1 MNPYAIIP
9 DPNSYVTS
17 SGDEYH
23 IIYSSVLQDD
33 GTIDLEPMSREP
45 IQERINSYAA
55 VTDMSYIL
63 AQLRNGNTS
72 VVNRGNPIFGD
83 FTETPKSY
91 AQALQLVID
100 GRAQFDA
107 LPLDVRSKFDNS
119 FEKWFATAGSQD
131 WLDAMSIVPQ
141 SDDSNESQ
149 LSPSAED
156 ESLSEK

>member
-1 MNPYAIIP
+1 MNPYASIP

-45 IQERINSYAA
+45 IQDRINSYAS
-55 VTDMSYIL
+55 VTDMNYIL
-63 AQLRNGNTS
+63 TQLRNGNTS
-72 VVNRGNPIFGD
+72 VINRGNPIFGD
-83 FTETPKSY
+83 FSDTPKTY

-107 LPLDVRSKFDNS
+107 LPLSVRSKFDNS

-131 WLDAMSIVPQ
+131 WLDAMST
-141 SDDSNESQ
+141 DDHSQ
-149 LSPSAED
+149 
-156 ESLSEK
+156 SLSGDASDPPVDE

>member
-1 MNPYAIIP
+1 MNPYATLP
-9 DPNSYVTS
+9 DPNSYVTF

-23 IIYSSVLQDD
+23 IIYSSVLLDD
-33 GTIDLEPMSREP
+33 GTIDLEPMSRES

-72 VVNRGNPIFGD
+72 VINRGNPIFGD
-83 FTETPKSY
+83 FTETPKTY

-107 LPLDVRSKFDNS
+107 LPLAVRSKFDNS
-119 FEKWFATAGSQD
+119 FEKWFATAGTQD
-131 WLDAMSIVPQ
+131 WLDAMSIDDNTQPPADPE
-141 SDDSNESQ
+141 SD
-149 LSPSAED
+149 PPHD
-156 ESLSEK
+156 E

>member
-1 MNPYAIIP
+1 MNPYAIIS

-33 GTIDLEPMSREP
+33 GTIDLEPMSRES

-55 VTDMSYIL
+55 VTDMHYIL

-72 VVNRGNPIFGD
+72 VINRGKCIFGD
-83 FTETPKSY
+83 FTETPKTY

-100 GRAQFDA
+100 GRAQFEA
-107 LPLDVRSKFDNS
+107 LPLSLRTKFDNS
-119 FEKWFATAGSQD
+119 FEKWFSTAGSQD
-131 WLDAMSIVPQ
+131 WLDAMSM
-141 SDDSNESQ
+141 DDHSQ
-149 LSPSAED
+149 SPSDPAPDPPE
-156 ESLSEK
+156 E

>member
-33 GTIDLEPMSREP
+33 GTIDLEPMSRES
-45 IQERINSYAA
+45 IQERINSYAS
-55 VTDMSYIL
+55 VTDMNYIL

-72 VVNRGNPIFGD
+72 VINRGNPIFGD
-83 FTETPKSY
+83 FTDTPKTY

-107 LPLDVRSKFDNS
+107 LPLDVRSKFDFS
-119 FEKWFATAGSQD
+119 S
-131 WLDAMSIVPQ
+131 
-141 SDDSNESQ
+141 
-149 LSPSAED
+149 
-156 ESLSEK
+156 

>member
-1 MNPYAIIP
+1 MNPYVILP

-17 SGDEYH
+17 PGDEYH
-23 IIYSSVLQDD
+23 ILYTSVLLDD

-45 IQERINSYAA
+45 IQDRINSFAA

-63 AQLRNGNTS
+63 TQLRNGNTS
-72 VVNRGNPIFGD
+72 VLNRGKPIFGD
-83 FTETPKSY
+83 FTETPKTY

-119 FEKWFATAGSQD
+119 FEKWFATAGSAE
-131 WLDAMSIVPQ
+131 WLSAMSLDSSGSGSVDSSV
-141 SDDSNESQ
+141 SDSESEVISDS
-149 LSPSAED
+149 
-156 ESLSEK
+156 

>member
-1 MNPYAIIP
+1 MNPYVKLP
-9 DPNSYVTS
+9 DPNSYCTP

-33 GTIDLEPMSREP
+33 GTIDLEPMSRES

-72 VVNRGNPIFGD
+72 VLNRGTPIFGD

-91 AQALQLVID
+91 AEALQLVID

-107 LPLDVRSKFDNS
+107 LPLSVRSKFDNS
-119 FEKWFATAGSQD
+119 FEKWFATAGSPD
-131 WLDAMSIVPQ
+131 WLSAMSSVSSV
-141 SDDSNESQ
+141 SDSVDSSVSDSESEVIDH
-149 LSPSAED
+149 S
-156 ESLSEK
+156 